1 MKILQL
7 IYESAGSP
15 FGFGGAG
22 VRAYEIYRR
31 LSDRH
36 DITLLCMRYPGARD
50 GMRNGLR
57 HVFAGIESSNL
68 VKSVFSYSLRA
79 SLHVMRHGRDYDVIV
94 ENFLPST
101 PFCARFLT
109 TTPVVLQIQDFW
121 GRHTFKR
128 YPLLY
133 ALPMFVVEKFYPR
146 LYNKHIYVSDV
157 TKERFHSSSAFP
169 VIPNGVDEELFL
181 PAAGGERHVLFMS
194 SIDLY
199 KKGLDLLLGAFAG
212 LSGDGGCVPLVIAGA
227 GRDLDNLR
235 SAAEKLP
242 DGTKDRIRIP
252 GWLSGADKT
261 AALRDA
267 LFVVLPSRH
276 EAQPISLLEAAA
288 CGKPC
293 IVSDIP
299 ELSFVER
306 GGFGVT
312 FPCGSREGLLEM
324 MRLLLSDAGLRRKM
338 GQRGR
343 EYARSYRWDSVALQ
357 FENTLKNIA

>member
-7 IYESAGSP
+7 IYESYDSP

-22 VRAYEIYRR
+22 VRAYEIYGR
-31 LSDRH
+31 LADRH

-50 GMRNGLR
+50 GMLKGLR
-57 HVFAGIESSNL
+57 HVFVGTESRDL
-68 VKSVFSYSLRA
+68 VRSVFSYSLKA

-101 PFCARFLT
+101 PFCTRFLT
-109 TTPVVLQIQDFW
+109 GTPVVLQIQDFW

-133 ALPMFVVEKFYPR
+133 ALPMFVVERFYPR
-146 LYNKHIYVSDV
+146 LYGTHIYVSDV
-157 TKERFHSSSAFP
+157 TKKRFHPSSAFP
-169 VIPNGVDEELFL
+169 VIPNGVDEEFFL
-181 PAAGGERHVLFMS
+181 PEPGGELHVLFMS

-212 LSGDGGCVPLVIAGA
+212 LSGDSRRLPLLVAGA

-242 DGTKDRIRIP
+242 EAAKDLIRIP
-252 GWLSGADKT
+252 GWLSGVGKAE
-261 AALRDA
+261 ALRNA
-267 LFVVLPSRH
+267 VFVVLPSRH
-276 EAQPISLLEAAA
+276 ESQPISILEAAA

-299 ELSFVER
+299 ELFFVER
-306 GGFGVT
+306 EGFGVT
-312 FPCGSREGLLEM
+312 FPSGSREGLLEK
-324 MRLLLSDAGLRRKM
+324 MRMLLGDAGLRREM
-338 GQRGR
+338 GERGR
-343 EYARSYRWDSVALQ
+343 EYARSYRWDSIALQ
-357 FENTLKNIA
+357 FENTLKSIA